1 MLDINLFNL
10 NNKNIYIIKNKMS
23 LILEKSKKI
32 QQKIKNLENLK
43 RNFNKPHNKSN
54 QNKHSRLNNS
64 NPPRQKSYAIND
76 KEKHKKLNEL
86 PLLTEANED
95 LDDMNN
101 LLSTKND
108 HFSRSV
114 IFTNKKNMAN
124 NLFPL
129 MKRKKYNDILFNKNP
144 RAKILN
150 IKKEKYSKNKN
161 RSFGSGKHA
170 NNLKIKKNK
179 FNNLN
184 ISGDLNGGYVI
195 SKFEEKFKLID
206 NEIVDK
212 NYENDIDNDEIIIG
226 NNKNKKSSNNMNS
239 LLNKIS
245 PSNKNIVEHDEI
257 DTFFT
262 KNKDEEYDINNNFEN
277 IKSDFGIMYIDE
289 YDKMINDDMLVLELQ
304 LLFEKILDLE
314 NSYHEEYANFI
325 KKLHENKNFISL
337 ITDKYK
343 ETQKK
348 IFNLSKIKEN
358 INNKNEL
365 NLFLVTQEKEK
376 KSYIT
381 EINGKEIN
389 LWENMFKNKLK
400 KINSNNDFIDR
411 KSEMK
416 NLFIKIIFDK
426 YPYMKNFL
434 NEIQNKIVMKL
445 MKKYNYKVLNNR
457 KNKSQFINNNNS
469 IKNEAVK
476 NMKSKNNKH
485 KIIKSDIYGNNN
497 NINKSFMKNYKFNS
511 LNYNNPYSIK
521 KKY

>member
-1 MLDINLFNL
+1 
-10 NNKNIYIIKNKMS
+10 MS
-23 LILEKSKKI
+23 LILEKTKRI

-43 RNFNKPHNKSN
+43 KNFNKPHNKSS

-76 KEKHKKLNEL
+76 KEKNPKLKDIYH
-86 PLLTEANED
+86 LTEANED
-95 LDDMNN
+95 LDDTNHI
-101 LLSTKND
+101 LSTKND

-161 RSFGSGKHA
+161 SSFGSGKYA
-170 NNLKIKKNK
+170 NNVKIKKNK
-179 FNNLN
+179 YNNLN
-184 ISGDLNGGYVI
+184 ISGDLSGGYVI

-226 NNKNKKSSNNMNS
+226 NNKNKKSDNNMNS

-245 PSNKNIVEHDEI
+245 PSKKDIIEHDEMS
-257 DTFFT
+257 TFFNR
-262 KNKDEEYDINNNFEN
+262 NKEEEEYDINNNFEN
-277 IKSDFGIMYIDE
+277 IKADFGIMYIDE
-289 YDKMINDDMLVLELQ
+289 YDKMINDDMLLLELQ

-325 KKLHENKNFISL
+325 KKFHENKNFISL

-376 KSYIT
+376 KSYVT
-381 EINGKEIN
+381 EINAKEID
-389 LWENMFKNKLK
+389 LWENMFKNKFK
-400 KINSNNDFIDR
+400 KNNNNNIFIDK

-426 YPYMKNFL
+426 YPYVKNFL
-434 NEIQNKIVMKL
+434 NEIENKIVMKL

-457 KNKSQFINNNNS
+457 KNKSQSINSSNS
-469 IKNEAVK
+469 IKNEAAK
-476 NMKSKNNKH
+476 NIKSKNNKH
-485 KIIKSDIYGNNN
+485 KILNSDIFGNNN
-497 NINKSFMKNYKFNS
+497 NINKNFMKNYKFNS
-511 LNYNNPYSIK
+511 INYSKPYSIK
-521 KKY
+521 KKK

>member
-1 MLDINLFNL
+1 
-10 NNKNIYIIKNKMS
+10 
-23 LILEKSKKI
+23 
-32 QQKIKNLENLK
+32 
-43 RNFNKPHNKSN
+43 
-54 QNKHSRLNNS
+54 
-64 NPPRQKSYAIND
+64 
-76 KEKHKKLNEL
+76 
-86 PLLTEANED
+86 
-95 LDDMNN
+95 
-101 LLSTKND
+101 
-108 HFSRSV
+108 
-114 IFTNKKNMAN
+114 
-124 NLFPL
+124 
-129 MKRKKYNDILFNKNP
+129 
-144 RAKILN
+144 
-150 IKKEKYSKNKN
+150 
-161 RSFGSGKHA
+161 
-170 NNLKIKKNK
+170 
-179 FNNLN
+179 
-184 ISGDLNGGYVI
+184 
-195 SKFEEKFKLID
+195 
-206 NEIVDK
+206 
-212 NYENDIDNDEIIIG
+212 
-226 NNKNKKSSNNMNS
+226 MNS

-245 PSNKNIVEHDEI
+245 PSNKNIVEYDEI

-277 IKSDFGIMYIDE
+277 IKADFGIMYIDE

-325 KKLHENKNFISL
+325 KKFHENKNFISL

-376 KSYIT
+376 KSYVT
-381 EINGKEIN
+381 EINVKEIN

-400 KINSNNDFIDR
+400 KINSNSDCIDR

-426 YPYMKNFL
+426 YPYMKTFL
-434 NEIQNKIVMKL
+434 NEIENKIVMKL

-457 KNKSQFINNNNS
+457 KNKSQFINNNNT
-469 IKNEAVK
+469 IKNETVK

>member
-1 MLDINLFNL
+1 
-10 NNKNIYIIKNKMS
+10 MS
-23 LILEKSKKI
+23 LILEKTKRI

-43 RNFNKPHNKSN
+43 KNFKKPHNKSS

-76 KEKHKKLNEL
+76 KDKNPKLKDIYH
-86 PLLTEANED
+86 LTEANED
-95 LDDMNN
+95 LDDTNYI
-101 LLSTKND
+101 LSTKND

-144 RAKILN
+144 RAKILS

-161 RSFGSGKHA
+161 RSFGSVKYA
-170 NNLKIKKNK
+170 NNVKIKKNK
-179 FNNLN
+179 YNNLN
-184 ISGDLNGGYVI
+184 ISGELNGGYVI

-226 NNKNKKSSNNMNS
+226 NNKNKKNDNNMNS
-239 LLNKIS
+239 LLNKFS
-245 PSNKNIVEHDEI
+245 PSKTNIIEI
-257 DTFFT
+257 DEMSTFFNR
-262 KNKDEEYDINNNFEN
+262 NKDEEEYDINNNFEN
-277 IKSDFGIMYIDE
+277 IKADFGIMYIDE
-289 YDKMINDDMLVLELQ
+289 YDKMINDDMLLLELQ

-325 KKLHENKNFISL
+325 KKFHENKNFISL

-343 ETQKK
+343 EIQKK
-348 IFNLSKIKEN
+348 IFNLSKIKEK

-381 EINGKEIN
+381 EINDKEIN
-389 LWENMFKNKLK
+389 LWENMFKNNIK
-400 KINSNNDFIDR
+400 KNNINNDIIDR

-416 NLFIKIIFDK
+416 NLFIKIIFDR
-426 YPYMKNFL
+426 YNHVKNFL
-434 NEIQNKIVMKL
+434 NEIENKIVMKL

-457 KNKSQFINNNNS
+457 KNKSQLINNNNS
-469 IKNEAVK
+469 IKNEAAK
-476 NMKSKNNKH
+476 NIKSKNNKH
-485 KIIKSDIYGNNN
+485 KIMNTDIYGNNH
-497 NINKSFMKNYKFNS
+497 NINKNFMKNYKFNS
-511 LNYNNPYSIK
+511 LNYNPYSIK
-521 KKY
+521 KK